1 MKKAG
6 LEETLQ
12 VAAAGRPD
20 ERIVRI
26 FFLLLWGL
34 TFATLW
40 IFLRLFPVEKK
51 TPEKRHH
58 FAEQRERERK
68 KKKTSRTKGKMRK
81 TCKKVLLP
89 ENCNSGIFEA
99 GKRLFFFFL
108 KK

>member
-58 FAEQRERERK
+58 FAEQREREEEKKDIKDKRK
-68 KKKTSRTKGKMRK
+68 NE
-81 TCKKVLLP
+81 
-89 ENCNSGIFEA
+89 ENMQKSLAA
-99 GKRLFFFFL
+99 GKLQQRHF
-108 KK
+108 